1 MNKEKYL
8 KNGLSAAE
16 TEERIEKGLTNDSGD
31 THTKSIAQI
40 FRTNLCT
47 FFNFLNIVLALAVIL
62 VGSPKNALFVGVIF
76 CNTVIGIVQEIRA
89 KRVIDRLS
97 LISAPK
103 TTVIR
108 GGERQ
113 EIDIKEIVLDDLLVL
128 SSGKQI
134 CTDCE
139 IIEGECE
146 VNESL
151 ITGESDPVYK
161 KAGEMLM
168 SGSFVV
174 CGTVKARA
182 VHVGKDNFAN
192 KITGGAKYI
201 KKHDS
206 KMLNS
211 LNVIVKV
218 VAICIVPVA
227 AGLLLN
233 GIFRTGSTFEEA
245 VISTVAGVI
254 GMIPEGLILL
264 ASVVLAVSVIRLS
277 FHKTLVQDMYCIETL
292 ARVDTLCLDKTGT
305 ITEGSMQVADVAVL
319 DEDFPLE
326 ESLRA
331 YISASCDDNP
341 TFNAI
346 KEKWGGAEDNTDVI
360 RTLPFSSAK
369 KWSGVELKN
378 RSLIFGAPEFVLG
391 DKFEPLR
398 RQCEAAACEGHRV
411 LLFAYSDKPFNDR
424 DLPEEVTPAA
434 LIFIGDKIR
443 KEAPDTLEFFD
454 SQGVDIKII
463 SGDNPVT
470 VSKIAQRAGVKNWDK
485 VVDASTLSDA
495 DISEAVKNYSVFG
508 RVKPDQKLAM
518 VKALKEQGHTVGM
531 TGDGVNDVLALKE
544 ADCSITMQSGSDAAR
559 AVSNLVL
566 MDSNF
571 ASMPKVVAEGR
582 RSVNNVERS
591 AVLFLTKTVYSFI
604 LSFLFLAI
612 PEPYPF
618 EPIQM
623 TLISSLSIG
632 APSFLLALE
641 PNFDI
646 IRGSFIVNAM
656 RRSLP
661 RGIAIAVCIGL
672 VMITSEL
679 LQLTVEQ
686 TSTLATIT
694 MGALSFIVL
703 IKVAIPLKWWKTGM
717 IIILVF
723 AFAAAMILFPRL
735 VSVTYIAWQVYVT
748 AAVIT
753 AIGLTLMYLLEKAAS
768 PIIEKYLNRRTKCQ
782 K

>member
-1 MNKEKYL
+1 MNNEEYL
-8 KNGLSAAE
+8 KNGLSVAE
-16 TEERIEKGLTNDSGD
+16 TEERIEKGLTNDGGD
-31 THTKSIAQI
+31 TPTKSIGQI
-40 FRTNLCT
+40 VRTNLCT
-47 FFNFLNIVLALAVIL
+47 FFNFLHLVLALAVIF

-89 KRVIDRLS
+89 KRVIDKLS

-103 TTVIR
+103 ATVIR
-108 GGERQ
+108 GGEKQ
-113 EIDIKEIVLDDLLVL
+113 EIDVKEIVLDDLLVL

-161 KAGEMLM
+161 KKGEMLM

-174 CGTVKARA
+174 CGSVKAKA
-182 VHVGKDNFAN
+182 VHVGKDNFAS

-201 KKHDS
+201 KKHNS
-206 KMLNS
+206 KMLHS
-211 LNVIVKV
+211 LDVIVKV

-227 AGLLLN
+227 IGLLLN
-233 GIFRTGSTFEEA
+233 GLFRTGSTLEEA

-305 ITEGSMQVADVAVL
+305 ITEGSMQVEKVTAL
-319 DEDFPLE
+319 DEAFPLE

-331 YISASCDDNP
+331 YIGACGDDNP

-346 KEKWGGAEDNTDVI
+346 KEKWGGEENADVI

-369 KWSGVELKN
+369 KWSGVEMKN

-398 RQCEAAACEGHRV
+398 QQCEAAACEGQRV

-424 DLPEEVTPAA
+424 DLPEKVTPAA

-443 KEAPDTLEFFD
+443 KEAPNTLEFFD

-485 VVDASTLSDA
+485 VIDASTLSNE
-495 DISEAVKNYSVFG
+495 DISEAVKKYSVFG

-518 VKALKEQGHTVGM
+518 VKALREQGHTVGM

-544 ADCSITMQSGSDAAR
+544 ADCSIAMQSGSDAAR

-566 MDSNF
+566 LDSNF

-604 LSFLFLAI
+604 LSFLFLII

-646 IRGSFIVNAM
+646 IRGSFIANSM

-661 RGIAIAVCIGL
+661 RGISIAVCIGL
-672 VMITSEL
+672 VMLMSL
-679 LQLTVEQ
+679 VLQLTVEQ

-694 MGALSFIVL
+694 MGALSFMVL
-703 IKVAIPLKWWKTGM
+703 TKVALPLKWWKTGM
-717 IIILVF
+717 IIILAC
-723 AFAAAMILFPRL
+723 AFAAAIVLFPWL
-735 VSVTYIAWQVYVT
+735 VSVTPVTWQ
-748 AAVIT
+748 
-753 AIGLTLMYLLEKAAS
+753 MYLTAVGITVFGLILMTVLERLAS
-768 PIIEKYLNRRTKCQ
+768 PIIEKILNRRAKCQ

>member
-1 MNKEKYL
+1 MNNEEYL

-16 TEERIEKGLTNDSGD
+16 AEERAEKGLTNDGGD
-31 THTKSIAQI
+31 TPTKSVGQI
-40 FRTNLCT
+40 IRTNLCT
-47 FFNFLNIVLALAVIL
+47 FFNFLNLVLALAVIL

-89 KRVIDRLS
+89 KRVIDKLS

-103 TTVIR
+103 ATVMR
-108 GGERQ
+108 GGEKQ
-113 EIDIKEIVLDDLLVL
+113 EIDIKEIVLDDLLLL

-139 IIEGECE
+139 ILEGECE

-174 CGTVKARA
+174 CGNVKAKA
-182 VHVGKDNFAN
+182 VHVGKDNFAS

-201 KKHDS
+201 KKHNS
-206 KMLNS
+206 KMLHS
-211 LNVIVKV
+211 LDVIVKV

-227 AGLLLN
+227 AGLFLN
-233 GIFRTGSTFEEA
+233 GIFRTGSTFA
-245 VISTVAGVI
+245 DTVISTVAGVI

-305 ITEGSMQVADVAVL
+305 ITEGSMQVENVAPL
-319 DEDFPLE
+319 DENFPLE
-326 ESLRA
+326 ERLKA
-331 YISASCDDNP
+331 YIGACADDNP

-346 KEKWGGAEDNTDVI
+346 KEKWGGADSTDI
-360 RTLPFSSAK
+360 TRTLPFSSAK
-369 KWSGVELKN
+369 KWSGVETSS

-391 DKFEPLR
+391 DRFEPLR
-398 RQCEAAACEGHRV
+398 EQCEAAACEGQRV
-411 LLFAYSDKPFNDR
+411 LLFAYSDEPFNDR
-424 DLPEEVTPAA
+424 DLPENVVPAA

-443 KEAPDTLEFFD
+443 KEAPETLEFFD

-485 VVDASTLSDA
+485 AVDASTLSDEE
-495 DISEAVKNYSVFG
+495 ISEAVKKYSVFG
-508 RVKPDQKLAM
+508 RVKPHQKLAM
-518 VKALKEQGHTVGM
+518 VKALKEQGRTVGM

-544 ADCSITMQSGSDAAR
+544 ADCSIAMQSGSDAAR

-566 MDSNF
+566 LDSNF

-604 LSFLFLAI
+604 LSFVFLLI
-612 PEPYPF
+612 PEPFPF

-623 TLISSLSIG
+623 TLISSMSIG

-646 IRGSFIVNAM
+646 IRGSFIGNSM

-661 RGIAIAVCIGL
+661 RGVAIAICIGL
-672 VMITSEL
+672 VMVMSEV
-679 LQLTVEQ
+679 LQLTVEE

-703 IKVAIPLKWWKTGM
+703 TKVAMPLKWWKTGM
-717 IIILVF
+717 IIVLAA
-723 AFAAAMILFPRL
+723 AFAGAMLLVPWL
-735 VSVTYIAWQVYVT
+735 VSITPVTWQMLAC
-748 AAVIT
+748 AAGIT
-753 AIGLTLMYLLEKAAS
+753 LFGGVLMFLLEKLAS
-768 PIIEKYLNRRTKCQ
+768 PIIEKILNRRAKCQ